1 MEFGVPREVR
11 DMEMRVGLT
20 PAGVLALTNANHTVY
35 VEKEAGVAAGFSDE
49 AYRNAGA
56 QIVYSAQEV
65 YGRSQIIAKITR
77 PTAEEHKLFQYRQTI
92 FSFLHLHSSSPD
104 LLVAL
109 EAQEVTAVSYEL
121 ITQADGTRPVLLPA
135 SEIAGRIAPLIAGRH
150 LRSDQNGRGILLS
163 GIPGVPAAAVVII
176 GAGTLGTH
184 AAKAF
189 HNIGAEVTVLDINL
203 RKLAQ
208 IHEWSNG
215 HITTMYANEMNLQKV
230 LKFADVLIGA
240 VSTAGQRA
248 PILVTEENVKQMGHG
263 SVIVD
268 LSIDEGGCVATSR
281 PTTLRNPSYVVH
293 GVKHHCVPNV
303 TSGYARTTSYAIT
316 NAAIPY
322 LLAAGTGNLNI
333 NEPIVS
339 ELLSGI
345 ILYQGKLANEA
356 VANALGRSLSIDLNK
371 RTES

>member
-11 DMEMRVGLT
+11 EMEMRVGLT
-20 PAGVLALTNANHTVY
+20 PAGVLALTNANHIVY
-35 VEKEAGVAAGFSDE
+35 VEKEAGIAAGFSDE
-49 AYRNAGA
+49 AYRHAGA

-77 PTAEEHKLFQYRQTI
+77 PTSEEHKLFRHNQTI
-92 FSFLHLHSSSPD
+92 FSFLHLHSSSSD
-104 LLVAL
+104 LLEAL

-184 AAKAF
+184 AARAF

-203 RKLAQ
+203 HKLAQ

-215 HITTMYANEMNLQKV
+215 HITTMYANELNLQKV

-248 PILVTEENVKQMGHG
+248 PILVSEENVKQMGHG
-263 SVIVD
+263 SVIID

-281 PTTLRNPSYVVH
+281 PTTLRNTSYVVH
-293 GVKHHCVPNV
+293 GVKHYCVPNV
-303 TSGYARTTSYAIT
+303 TSAYARTTSYAIT

-322 LLAAGTGNLNI
+322 LLATGAGELESLRPTVPG
-333 NEPIVS
+333 
-339 ELLSGI
+339 LLSGI
-345 ILYQGKLANEA
+345 TLYQGKLANET
-356 VANALGRSLSIDLNK
+356 VANALGRHLGIDLNQ
-371 RTES
+371 RIEL

>member
-1 MEFGVPREVR
+1 M
-11 DMEMRVGLT
+11 
-20 PAGVLALTNANHTVY
+20 
-35 VEKEAGVAAGFSDE
+35 
-49 AYRNAGA
+49 
-56 QIVYSAQEV
+56 
-65 YGRSQIIAKITR
+65 
-77 PTAEEHKLFQYRQTI
+77 
-92 FSFLHLHSSSPD
+92 
-104 LLVAL
+104 
-109 EAQEVTAVSYEL
+109 
-121 ITQADGTRPVLLPA
+121 
-135 SEIAGRIAPLIAGRH
+135 
-150 LRSDQNGRGILLS
+150 
-163 GIPGVPAAAVVII
+163 

-184 AAKAF
+184 AARAF

-248 PILVTEENVKQMGHG
+248 PILVSEENVKQMGHG

-303 TSGYARTTSYAIT
+303 TSGYARTTSYAIS

-322 LLAAGTGNLNI
+322 LLAAGNGELKPNG
-333 NEPIVS
+333 PITA
-339 ELLSGI
+339 ELISGI
-345 ILYQGKLANEA
+345 TLYQGKLANET
-356 VANALGRSLSIDLNK
+356 VANDLGRSLGIDL
-371 RTES
+371 TERIKS